1 MFANKVVL
9 VTGGSSGIGAAAVEL
24 FAKAGASV
32 AFVGRNEAKLKDVS
46 NRCDQLGA
54 KSLAIKADI
63 SKEEEAKTIV
73 QRTIDEFGKLD
84 VLVNNAG
91 ILRSKSL
98 LEPDILANYDET
110 MNTNLRPVVHIT
122 SLAIPFLIAS
132 KGNIVNVSSVAS
144 TASNVPGLMS
154 YSVSKAGLDHFT
166 RFAALELAPSG
177 VRVNSVN
184 PGPVITD
191 IVVGS
196 GFPADALEE
205 AGTHTPLGRSSD
217 SEEIGDIIVYLAS
230 DKAKSITGSCYVIDN
245 GFLLNF
251 ARRYY
256 ETGSIKPRAIGGS
269 KPRVATTPVVQKIAD
284 YKRECPS
291 IFAWEI
297 RDRLLSENVCNNDNI
312 PSVSTFYLF
321 IFIHNRLFFY

>member
-1 MFANKVVL
+1 MNIATVINKQNVVQNVLNMFANKVVL

-24 FAKAGASV
+24 FAKEGASV

-46 NRCDQLGA
+46 ARLNQHGA

-73 QRTIDEFGKLD
+73 QRTVDKFGKLD
-84 VLVNNAG
+84 VLVNNAA
-91 ILRSKSL
+91 IFRVKSL

-110 MNTNLRPVVHIT
+110 MNTNLRPVVQIT

-144 TASNVPGLMS
+144 TSSSVPGVMS
-154 YSVSKAGLDHFT
+154 YSISKAGLDHFT

-184 PGPVITD
+184 PGPVLTD
-191 IVVGS
+191 IVIGS
-196 GFPADALEE
+196 GLPANTLEE
-205 AGTHTPLGRSSD
+205 AGTQTPLGRSSEA
-217 SEEIGDIIVYLAS
+217 EEIGDMIVYLAS

-245 GFLLNF
+245 GFLL
-251 ARRYY
+251 
-256 ETGSIKPRAIGGS
+256 K
-269 KPRVATTPVVQKIAD
+269 
-284 YKRECPS
+284 
-291 IFAWEI
+291 
-297 RDRLLSENVCNNDNI
+297 
-312 PSVSTFYLF
+312 
-321 IFIHNRLFFY
+321 